1 MPSDR
6 NVRIVS
12 LVGPHGAG
20 KTALAEALFRLVE
33 PKKAAPDGATSRLD
47 ADPEEVKHKFTL
59 SIKPLTFE
67 TNGVTYNVLDTP
79 GIPAFV
85 AEPQRALEVSDGAV
99 FVMSGVA
106 GVKRQGERLAH
117 LLEEADLPAIGVVS
131 LLDDEH
137 ADYRKAVGEVETAL
151 KFHPVPLQLPIG
163 QGKNLKGLIDL
174 RTMKAHLYEKAFGK
188 FQEVDIPADV
198 KDAAEEARA
207 ALVEMAADG
216 DEELTEHYL
225 ENGDLTTEEIE
236 RGILLLTRARKIFPI
251 VFTASPLGLGVS
263 ELLEEIRRLLPSPA
277 DTEFVAKDPAGA
289 EVKRHGVADGPI
301 VARVFRTVIDQFA
314 GRITYARVYSGVLKP
329 DSPVIVPR
337 NKHEEKLGHLFRS
350 DGAKT
355 TEIPEAHPGDVV
367 VMFKLKDAKTGDT
380 ITGKEAPLDLPPL
393 PAPNRPT
400 AMAITS
406 SGGDDKMMAALQKQ
420 LEEDPALDL
429 KRSAETGEMLLWGL
443 GNMHIDI
450 TCERVK
456 RKHGI
461 ELFAAVPTPS
471 YLETITRTAKAQGRF
486 KRQTGGHGQF
496 GDAHVELSPKPRG
509 EGYEFEDAIVGGVIP
524 RNFIPSVDKGIR
536 HAMESG
542 PVAGYPVVDLKAK
555 LFFGSY
561 HDVDSSD
568 MAFQVAGS
576 MAFKKAMKD
585 AGPILLEAIMKLEV
599 FVPDDEL
606 VGAVMGDLN
615 SRRAKVQGMEPLHR
629 GTVIRALC
637 PHAEAM
643 KYDAD
648 LRSLTQGAGYFT
660 MELSHFD
667 PVPGPLAEKIIEKR
681 RAEGKVKVTE
691 E

>member
-47 ADPEEVKHKFTL
+47 AEPEEVKHKFSL
-59 SIKPLTFE
+59 SIHPVTFE
-67 TNGVTYNVLDTP
+67 NEGFTYSVLDTP
-79 GIPAFV
+79 GIPAFL
-85 AEPQRALEVSDGAV
+85 AEPERALAVSDGV
-99 FVMSGVA
+99 LYVMNAAA
-106 GVKRQGERLAH
+106 GVRKQGERLAD
-117 LLEEADLPAIGVVS
+117 LVEASGLPTIGVIS
-131 LLDDEH
+131 QLDHEQ
-137 ADYRKAVGEVETAL
+137 ADFRKVVAEIESSL
-151 KFHPVPLQLPIG
+151 KFRPVLVQLPMG
-163 QGKNLKGLIDL
+163 QGKSLKGLIDL
-174 RTMKAHLYEKAFGK
+174 RTMTAHVYEKAFGK
-188 FQEVDIPADV
+188 FEETEIPAEWL
-198 KDAAEEARA
+198 EEAKQARA
-207 ALVEMAADG
+207 ALAEIAADG

-225 ENGDLTTEEIE
+225 ENGDLDTTDIE
-236 RGILLLTRARKIFPI
+236 KGILELTRDRKVFPI
-251 VFTASPLGLGVS
+251 LFAASPSGIGIP
-263 ELLEEIRRLLPSPA
+263 ETLEKIRRLLPSPA
-277 DTEFVAKDPAGA
+277 EREFVAKDAVGS
-289 EVKRHGVADGPI
+289 EVKRHGLADGPI

-314 GRITYARVYSGVLKP
+314 GRITYARIYSGVLKP
-329 DSPVIVPR
+329 DSAVIDAR
-337 NKHEEKLGHLFRS
+337 TQHEERLVHLFRT

-355 TEIPEAHPGDVV
+355 TEVPEAGPGEVV
-367 VMFKLKDAKTGDT
+367 VMFKLKEAKTGDT
-380 ITGKEAPLDLPPL
+380 ITGKDLPLALPPL
-393 PAPNRPT
+393 PTPNRPS
-400 AMAITS
+400 AYAITS
-406 SGGDDKMMAALQKQ
+406 ANDDKMMVALGKM
-420 LEEDPALDL
+420 LEEDPALDVR
-429 KRSAETGEMLLWGL
+429 RSAETGEMLLWGL
-443 GNMHIDI
+443 GNTHLDI
-450 TCERVK
+450 SCERVK

-461 ELFAAVPTPS
+461 EILAAIPTPS
-471 YLETITRTAKAQGRF
+471 YLETITVTAKAQGRF
-486 KRQTGGHGQF
+486 KRQTGGHGQY

-536 HAMESG
+536 HALESG

-576 MAFKKAMKD
+576 MAFKKAMKE
-585 AGPILLEAIMKLEV
+585 AHPILLEAIMKLEV
-599 FVPDDEL
+599 YLPDEEL

-615 SRRAKVQGMEPLHR
+615 SRRARVQGMEPLTR

-667 PVPGPLAEKIIEKR
+667 PVPAPIAEKIIEKR
-681 RAEGKVKVTE
+681 RAEGKVKAIE